1 MLTSQLFIK
10 HPYTIGIIS
19 SLLIS
24 ILLINLNPL
33 FNTDAVLY
41 LRAAEAF
48 NIGGLDAAIELYPR
62 PFYSMLIGLIQQ
74 VSGCTIINAAYWLNT
89 LLFTILISAFVATA
103 GIFTD
108 KKNIYLIAILT
119 IIPFAGINEYR
130 HYIIRDVGYWA
141 FALVAISCFFRHYL
155 NLRISFFFGWVAA
168 TVIATLFRPEAIILL
183 LLPLCRLV
191 DIGNTNQQLKRY
203 YSQILGGG
211 LCLLLIIV
219 AADLTL
225 QTHIYTGIIEV
236 INRELQTFHEI
247 QSERFIETSN
257 RVANQILNRFSA
269 EYAQPVLM
277 TGLLY
282 IFFAKLFGLL
292 GPVYLVATGIAI
304 FLARRLTIIPRTI
317 LFPYLFSIILVTL
330 PVLTFLANRQF
341 LQARYTMLIALTLIL
356 IIPALLNILHEKYH
370 SHFCNVWKK
379 LGLVILLLYVFI
391 DSLVSFGH
399 SKNYMLE
406 GISWLQTNAS
416 KNDSIYSNNAQLV
429 YLSGLKTNWKDSRE
443 FQYSGVINPA
453 SRYSFWAV
461 KINRKNQALQSVMQ
475 HKSKQLTK
483 VASFANERGDKLVI
497 YQPKVVRKH

>member
-24 ILLINLNPL
+24 ILLINLNPF
-33 FNTDAVLY
+33 FNPDAVLY

-62 PFYSMLIGLIQQ
+62 PFYSILIGFIQQ
-74 VSGCTIINAAYWLNT
+74 ISGCNIINAAYWLNT
-89 LLFTILISAFVATA
+89 ALLTLLISAFVATA

-108 KKNIYLIAILT
+108 KKHVYLIAVCI
-119 IIPFAGINEYR
+119 IIPFAEINEYR
-130 HYIIRDVGYWA
+130 HLIIRDFGCWA
-141 FALVAISCFFRHYL
+141 FSLIAINCFLRHYL
-155 NLRISFFFGWVAA
+155 NLRIKFLFGWVAA
-168 TVIATLFRPEAIILL
+168 TIVASLFRPEAIILL
-183 LLPLCRLV
+183 LLPLCRVADLS
-191 DIGNTNQQLKRY
+191 NPNQLLKRY
-203 YSQILGGG
+203 YSQILGVG
-211 LCLLLIIV
+211 LCLLLIIL

-225 QTHIYTGIIEV
+225 QTHIYTGILEV
-236 INRELQTFHEI
+236 INRELQTFHEV

-257 RVANQILNRFSA
+257 HFAEQILNRYSA

-292 GPVYLVATGIAI
+292 GPIYLVAIFMAI
-304 FLARRLTIIPRTI
+304 LLTRKLQIIPRNI
-317 LFPYLFSIILVTL
+317 LYPYLFSLILLTL

-341 LQARYTMLIALTLIL
+341 LQARYTMLIALMLLLIL
-356 IIPALLNILHEKYH
+356 PAMLNILYEKHPNY
-370 SHFCNVWKK
+370 FCNVWKK
-379 LGLVILLLYVFI
+379 LGLIILLLYVFI

-406 GISWLQTNAS
+406 GINWLQANAS
-416 KNDSIYSNNAQLV
+416 KNDSIYSNNAQLA
-429 YLSGLKTNWKDSRE
+429 YLSGLNTDWKDSRE
-443 FQYSGVINPA
+443 FQYSGVITST

-461 KINRKNQALQSVMQ
+461 KINRKNQALQAVMQ
-475 HKSKQLTK
+475 HKLKHLTK

-497 YQPKVVRKH
+497 YKPKVVIEH